1 MESNT
6 SLKKRGRP
14 KGAIKKKLEPNPDVQ
29 ELKDSGLSA
38 SEGEAIESV
47 ETDLMAAR
55 KKQYPI
61 AYKWPDFKFWHA
73 MVMRGE
79 GNMVEYDGLSNNQAA
94 PHAVFNR
101 GVGVPV
107 TVLLGKTAVL
117 PNEIVEAIKD
127 TTVPHPIVVGGILDE
142 KSNGFN
148 GYEMRSRFKVMI
160 AGPATPEEYE
170 ANVMVG
176 KNRRT

>member
-1 MESNT
+1 MESNPVA
-6 SLKKRGRP
+6 KKRGP
-14 KGAIKKKLEPNPDVQ
+14 KKGSLRKKLEPNPAIK

-38 SEGEAIESV
+38 SEGEGVEIE
-47 ETDLMAAR
+47 ETDLMVAR
-55 KKQYPI
+55 KKKYPV
-61 AYKWPDFKFWHA
+61 AYKWPDFEFWHC

-107 TVLLGKTAVL
+107 TVLLGKSAVL

-127 TTVPHPIVVGGILDE
+127 TTVPHPVVVGGILDE

-148 GYEMRSRFKVMI
+148 GFEMRSRFKIMI

-170 ANVMVG
+170 ANVLIG